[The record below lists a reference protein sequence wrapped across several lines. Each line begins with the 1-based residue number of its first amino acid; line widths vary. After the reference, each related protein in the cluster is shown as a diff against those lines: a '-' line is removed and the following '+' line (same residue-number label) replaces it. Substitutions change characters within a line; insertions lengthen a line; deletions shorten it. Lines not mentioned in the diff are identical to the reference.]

1 MVQGN
6 KNSIR
11 KKPVS
16 DSVKLDRSNTSN
28 NGAAEIN
35 ATFDTVSCMTRV
47 YKVGGGGGV
56 TK

>member
-47 YKVGGGGGV
+47 YKVGGGGGG
-56 TK
+56 